1 MEGFVAHK
9 LNEYTTGKLSRR
21 GLIEALT
28 LAASTAYAG
37 TAKAA
42 ESPALKVALINH
54 LSYTCPNYRQAA
66 DFYAKVF
73 NLEPVGA
80 TDHDVALPFGKKGE
94 TPYGVTAMDVPLSH
108 LIIRTRNANA
118 PQQNGA
124 PRPKSEATID
134 HVCYTIAD
142 FDRERVKSELKAKG
156 AADVRDAGPASVL
169 ASDPFGYEIQISGL
183 ASNALGGGG

>member
-1 MEGFVAHK
+1 M
-9 LNEYTTGKLSRR
+9 
-21 GLIEALT
+21 IEALT

-42 ESPALKVALINH
+42 ELPALKVGARSTI
-54 LSYTCPNYRQAA
+54 SPTAA
-66 DFYAKVF
+66 RTTGRPPTFYAKVF

-118 PQQNGA
+118 PQQNGT

-142 FDRERVKSELKAKG
+142 FDRERVKAELKAKG
-156 AADVRDAGPASVL
+156 AGNVRDAGPASVL
-169 ASDPFGYEIQISGL
+169 ASDPFGYEIEISGL